1 MRYANPPGL
10 AAFYVK
16 NVGYDLL
23 GAQGV
28 RDSVANDLAAMGSI
42 AKAQSTG
49 LEVAGKDEAADEL
62 RKAGAYAAAQQRGAD
77 TFGAITG
84 AVGTIGSAGIKKY
97 GSSNPFRDPS
107 PTDIKTDNLDLADS
121 WRNAGGDVYWDSG
134 MDIGTSILR

>member
-10 AAFYVK
+10 AAFYAK

-62 RKAGAYAAAQQRGAD
+62 RKAGAYAAAQQRGAS

-84 AVGTIGSAGIKKY
+84 AVGTLGSAGIQKF
-97 GSSNPFRDPS
+97 GGGFGNELNSGI
-107 PTDIKTDNLDLADS
+107 TGVV
-121 WRNAGGDVYWDSG
+121 GGDGGAAAGLTMPGSQGYDFFKG
-134 MDIGTSILR
+134 GRSIFG